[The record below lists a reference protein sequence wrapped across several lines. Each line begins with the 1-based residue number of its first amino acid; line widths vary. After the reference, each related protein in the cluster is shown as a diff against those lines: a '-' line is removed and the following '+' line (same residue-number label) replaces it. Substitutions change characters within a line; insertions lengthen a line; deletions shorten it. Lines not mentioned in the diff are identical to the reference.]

1 MALFEKK
8 EEKAV
13 KADIAKEAESLSSQT
28 LANRVL
34 LSSRV
39 TEKAYLLN
47 AQNQYVFRISKDA
60 TKDDVRRAVE
70 TSYGVRVD
78 KVRTVNIPRKKK
90 VSGKTVGFKSAV
102 KKAIVTLPKGED
114 IPMFKGA

>member
-8 EEKAV
+8 GKASESTDFA
-13 KADIAKEAESLSSQT
+13 KAAESLPAQS

-47 AQNQYVFRISKDA
+47 ERNQYVFRIAKDA
-60 TKDDVRRAVE
+60 TKTQVKQSVE
-70 TSYGVRVD
+70 AAYGVHVE

-102 KKAIVTLPKGED
+102 RKAIVTLPKGQE
-114 IPMFKGA
+114 IPLFKGA

>member
-8 EEKAV
+8 EEKSAIV
-13 KADIAKEAESLSSQT
+13 KAEDSLPSAT

-34 LSSRV
+34 LSVRV

-47 AQNQYVFRISKDA
+47 TQNQYVFRISKDA
-60 TKDDVRRAVE
+60 TKDDVKRSVE
-70 TSYGVRVD
+70 AAYGVHVE

-90 VSGKTVGFKSAV
+90 ASGRSIGFKSAV
-102 KKAIVTLPKGED
+102 RKAVVTLQKGED

>member
-13 KADIAKEAESLSSQT
+13 KAAIVKAEDSLPSAT

-34 LSSRV
+34 LSARV

-47 AQNQYVFRISKDA
+47 TQNQYVFRISKDA
-60 TKDDVRRAVE
+60 TKDAVKRSVE
-70 TSYGVRVD
+70 AAYGVHVE

-90 VSGKTVGFKSAV
+90 VSGRSVGFKSAV
-102 KKAIVTLPKGED
+102 RKAIVTLPKGED